1 MSSWSSLEWIVCEDP
16 SAFLC
21 VRAMVVLSAE
31 LFIKYIIHR
40 QSVNRSEC
48 KVEAYLFK
56 AYQDEDR
63 VLARLGKTDFH
74 ESYTSISQAKRACTT
89 HYRQFL
95 AEIESCILRRKVN
108 NERN

>member
-1 MSSWSSLEWIVCEDP
+1 MPGWSSLEWIVCEEP
-16 SAFLC
+16 SEFLC
-21 VRAMVVLSAE
+21 VRAMVVLSTE
-31 LFIKYIIHR
+31 LYIKYIIHR

-63 VLARLGKTDFH
+63 VLARLGETDFH
-74 ESYTSISQAKRACTT
+74 ESYTSISQAKRACTA

-95 AEIESCILRRKVN
+95 EEIESCILRRKVN